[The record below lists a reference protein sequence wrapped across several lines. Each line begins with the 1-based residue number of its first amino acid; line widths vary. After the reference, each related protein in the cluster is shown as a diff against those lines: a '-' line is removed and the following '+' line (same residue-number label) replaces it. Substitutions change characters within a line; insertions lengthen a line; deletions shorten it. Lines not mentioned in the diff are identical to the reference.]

1 MMMIAQMAMQLD
13 QQQSINQQLIQ
24 ATESNTEELRLLK
37 ANLDN
42 TTEYFT
48 ALAFCKLN
56 SIKASS
62 KELNLLGRRASALS
76 KT

>member
-1 MMMIAQMAMQLD
+1 MSQIDIAIMSLQKIKQLED
-13 QQQSINQQLIQ
+13 NQTKLIQ
-24 ATESNTEELRLLK
+24 ATESNTKELQLLK
-37 ANLDN
+37 AKLDN

-62 KELNLLGRRASALS
+62 KELKSTR
-76 KT
+76 